1 MTERSVSGAISNG
14 HERRVSQPRR
24 PGTVRIAAVGDFH
37 CGQDDVGLYRELFA
51 RVNDEADVLV
61 LTGDL
66 TRWGALAEFN
76 VVVGELA
83 ECHRPDRGRARQ
95 PRLRER

>member
-1 MTERSVSGAISNG
+1 MTERSTAGAISNG
-14 HERRVSQPRR
+14 HERRAVQARK

-51 RVNDEADVLV
+51 RVNDEAEVLV

-66 TRWGALAEFN
+66 TRWGALS
-76 VVVGELA
+76 
-83 ECHRPDRGRARQ
+83 
-95 PRLRER
+95 